1 LLEIRLFRAFRSVT
15 SAAGTGCEKGGEVGR
30 AKVLFAAAALS
41 AGAVVVTAGPAAAEA
56 CQVGGRTACVAV
68 SYQVDRVKSIRVNG
82 RCLIGSSGKYSSVEV
97 DRWNTPDVLTYG
109 GSRCE
114 GGTHNSARVTWGSE
128 DPEGY
133 RWVWIRA

>member
-1 LLEIRLFRAFRSVT
+1 MGI
-15 SAAGTGCEKGGEVGR
+15 GCEKGEEMGR

-41 AGAVVVTAGPAAAEA
+41 AGAVAVTAGPAAAEA
-56 CQVGGRTACVAV
+56 CAVGGNTACVAV
-68 SYQVDRVKSIRVNG
+68 SYQVDWVKSIRVDG

-97 DRWNTPDVLTYG
+97 VRFGTPDVQTYG

-128 DPEGY
+128 DSEGY